1 MVTATAKKPV
11 QTVDSHPAV
20 EAAWAVFAAAT
31 ARYQAMCGTVEDVDG
46 AVSEKAARHFLAGGA
61 LEDEAVVRANAR
73 GLLVA
78 KAACDLAR
86 SDYEA
91 AKEQARADRPEYAAA
106 VEAIAQAF
114 EDLAVAVR
122 RERQLREDLQDRDLF
137 LQKFILCGAPPNSI
151 ATSDVTHATVGYPIT
166 EWVRHCV
173 AGGLLDGEWKTRL
186 L

>member
-78 KAACDLAR
+78 KAACDLANKLARISARRPGR
-86 SDYEA
+86 SMPQPLKRSPRRSRIWQLPCAESGSCVRICRTAICFSRSSFFA
-91 AKEQARADRPEYAAA
+91 AR
-106 VEAIAQAF
+106 
-114 EDLAVAVR
+114 
-122 RERQLREDLQDRDLF
+122 LRT
-137 LQKFILCGAPPNSI
+137 P
-151 ATSDVTHATVGYPIT
+151 
-166 EWVRHCV
+166 
-173 AGGLLDGEWKTRL
+173 LLHL
-186 L
+186 M